1 MKVCPM
7 TVQKTSKDLTH
18 LINSD
23 EIIMDVLSQSI
34 EYLKLNDEFADK
46 IRKTLWVFQSLEDL
60 VPQPLEKIMT
70 GHMFP
75 IAEAN
80 FELENSIEL
89 CKLGFYKHALIALRN
104 VLELGLL
111 AIYWDIDDK
120 SHFNIQKWLYSFENT
135 PFKNT
140 VFKKLMTN
148 ENIERFDK
156 THNLFNDIN
165 ILFGQLSNFV
175 HTKGRLYSSNDLVN
189 ANFNRF
195 NEKSFLTWL
204 KFMEKTVQYV
214 VIVHI
219 LKYPVALQHTP
230 CDQKFGLNGPVGLF
244 LEPRQSEEIKQF
256 LDGKILKTL
265 QEISD
270 NDPEALSLVEWVD
283 KQPDISKEEL
293 EAQVKEFE
301 KKYPTKTKA

>member
-1 MKVCPM
+1 M

-23 EIIMDVLSQSI
+23 EIIMDVLNQSND
-34 EYLKLNDEFADK
+34 YLKLNNELSYK
-46 IRKTLWVFQSLEDL
+46 IRKIIWVFNSIEDL
-60 VPQPLEKIMT
+60 VPKPLEKIMT

-80 FELENSIEL
+80 FELENSIAL

-111 AIYWDIDDK
+111 SVYWDIDDK
-120 SHFNIQKWLYSFENT
+120 SHLNIQKWLYSFDNT

-140 VFKKLMTN
+140 IFKKLTTN
-148 ENIERFDK
+148 ENIEKFDK
-156 THNLFNDIN
+156 THNFFSDID

-175 HTKGRLYSSNDLVN
+175 HTKGRFHSSNDLAN

-204 KFMEKTVQYV
+204 KFMEKTAQFV

-230 CDQKFGLNGPVGLF
+230 VEQKFGLNGPVGLF
-244 LEPRQSEEIKQF
+244 LVPRQSEEIKQF
-256 LDGKILKTL
+256 LDEKILKTL

-270 NDPEALSLVEWVD
+270 NDPEALSLVEWID
-283 KQPDISKEEL
+283 KRPDISREEM

-301 KKYPTKTKA
+301 KKYPTKTKT